1 MWLSL
6 SSLDAV
12 VWYWTQLGLLSAK
25 SSQSQP
31 MQQGTVHRMF
41 KSVVKLRWGGK
52 YVNKH
57 TSWGQATIAIRTN
70 LYFHFCNSSKVKKNI
85 HCFFSNSFSMQY
97 HNNKI
102 WIIWDEKKHLLHQLF
117 CSRRIISWFFSLCLV
132 LCNLLSSFF
141 ARFLYST
148 GFFAVCKL
156 SVRPGKKNICYNEK
170 QRKTSHFSVSIE
182 KLN

>member
-1 MWLSL
+1 MW
-6 SSLDAV
+6 
-12 VWYWTQLGLLSAK
+12 
-25 SSQSQP
+25 
-31 MQQGTVHRMF
+31 QGTVHKIF

-102 WIIWDEKKHLLHQLF
+102 WIIWDEKKHFLNQLL
-117 CSRRIISWFFSLCLV
+117 CSRRTISCFDSFHFVWFCVTFF
-132 LCNLLSSFF
+132 LLSLRDFYTALVFLPF
-141 ARFLYST
+141 ASCPSDLEKRI
-148 GFFAVCKL
+148 FATMRSK
-156 SVRPGKKNICYNEK
+156 
-170 QRKTSHFSVSIE
+170 E
-182 KLN
+182 KLHTFRSQSRN